1 MAPPLT
7 PVASR
12 DGEVVAVNLL
22 EGNHRTAD
30 YGPILSVVFTVPPL
44 ASVGLGEDTAREKGL
59 AFRVNCQQTAG
70 WYANRRV
77 NEKAAGFQV
86 LHERTIGSIVGAH
99 MLRPIAAAHQPALA
113 HPQRAHT

>member
-12 DGEVVAVNLL
+12 DGEVVAVNML

-30 YGPILSVVFTVPPL
+30 YGPIPSVVFTVPPL

-59 AFRVNCQQTAG
+59 EFRVNCQQTTG
-70 WYANRRV
+70 WYANRRGK
-77 NEKAAGFQV
+77 ETAGGV
-86 LHERTIGSIVGAH
+86 KGLTERQNCG
-99 MLRPIAAAHQPALA
+99 RPGVQLPG
-113 HPQRAHT
+113 P